1 MKKLIVVALA
11 LVIACVFV
19 GCGAGALLEGTQWE
33 EIYTEESVTYRDVWS
48 FKKDNVFEFSHNVL
62 NGSDVN
68 DPSFGRWTVNPAE
81 NVLEISVESD
91 ASKIIDIIGN
101 WYIDMSKKNSLTL
114 ERVVPNKDKKN
125 NEITLNRVKDAE

>member
-1 MKKLIVVALA
+1 MKKLVVVALA
-11 LVIACVFV
+11 LVFACVFV

-48 FKKDNVFEFSHNVL
+48 FEKDNVFKFSHNVL
-62 NGSDVN
+62 NGNDVN
-68 DPSFGRWTVNPAE
+68 DSSFGRWTVNPAE

-101 WYIDMSKKNSLTL
+101 WHIDMSKKNSLTL

-125 NEITLNRVKDAE
+125 NEITLKRVKDAE